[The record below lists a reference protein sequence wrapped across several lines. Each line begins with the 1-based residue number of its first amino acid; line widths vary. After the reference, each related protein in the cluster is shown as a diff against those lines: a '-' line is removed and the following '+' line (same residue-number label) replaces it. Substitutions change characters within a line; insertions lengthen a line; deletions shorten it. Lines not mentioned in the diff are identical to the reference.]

1 VQANEAQ
8 AYSLLLKAPEEIE
21 GGSMNWILKLLPED
35 KRTLLELAIRIT
47 SSLDTARE
55 RTEVARY
62 GAEMLKDG
70 KVTVGEWAKFG
81 SKLGILRGKH

>member
-1 VQANEAQ
+1 
-8 AYSLLLKAPEEIE
+8 
-21 GGSMNWILKLLPED
+21 MNWILKFLPQD
-35 KRTLLELAIRIT
+35 KRVLLELAIRIT
-47 SSLDTARE
+47 SALDTAAE
-55 RTEVARY
+55 RKAVAEY

>member
-1 VQANEAQ
+1 
-8 AYSLLLKAPEEIE
+8 
-21 GGSMNWILKLLPED
+21 MNWLLRFLPED
-35 KRTLLELAIRIT
+35 KRTLLQLAIRIT
-47 SSLDTARE
+47 ASLNTARE
-55 RTEVARY
+55 RKAVAEY

>member
-1 VQANEAQ
+1 
-8 AYSLLLKAPEEIE
+8 
-21 GGSMNWILKLLPED
+21 MNWILKFLPQD
-35 KRTLLELAIRIT
+35 KRALLELAIRIT
-47 SSLDTARE
+47 SALDTAAE
-55 RTEVARY
+55 RKAVAEY